1 MDYNKNIFTRYVG
14 FKLFFFNLIYFS
26 LLLILLTPSE
36 ITREILTTSSVVFI
50 SICGIYLYLFAN
62 LNAKLNVPNAIT
74 NCRLVINIFL
84 LIVVT
89 NMDMYGNIL
98 ILSLITIS
106 LALDGLD
113 GYLSRYL
120 GQITRFGRLF
130 DQEVDNFLILILVV
144 SLIHNFSFSPYILL
158 IPFYRYIFIF
168 LMQSNIISNQD
179 LPESFFRKAICVVTI
194 LGLVIA
200 NLYHNVESTEGLLY
214 IITVA
219 ISYSFFIDILYLY
232 RRKNA

>member
-50 SICGIYLYLFAN
+50 SICGIYLYLFTS

-89 NMDMYGNIL
+89 NMDMYDDIL
-98 ILSLITIS
+98 ILSLAMAS
-106 LALDGLD
+106 GVGDKSDGKSIERSD
-113 GYLSRYL
+113 
-120 GQITRFGRLF
+120 
-130 DQEVDNFLILILVV
+130 
-144 SLIHNFSFSPYILL
+144 
-158 IPFYRYIFIF
+158 
-168 LMQSNIISNQD
+168 
-179 LPESFFRKAICVVTI
+179 
-194 LGLVIA
+194 
-200 NLYHNVESTEGLLY
+200 
-214 IITVA
+214 
-219 ISYSFFIDILYLY
+219 
-232 RRKNA
+232 